1 MAYSFSVITGVMQL
15 ISLLLI
21 VLLVVALISGI
32 RYFDWK
38 KKNDVEMGKKLDKVI
53 ELLGKDRS

>member
-1 MAYSFSVITGVMQL
+1 MQL
-15 ISLLLI
+15 ISLLLVI
-21 VLLVVALISGI
+21 LLVAALISAI

-38 KKNDVEMGKKLDKVI
+38 RKNDGEMGKKLDKVI

>member
-1 MAYSFSVITGVMQL
+1 MGYSFSIITGLMQL

-21 VLLVVALISGI
+21 VLLIVALVSAI
-32 RYFDWK
+32 RYMRWK
-38 KKNDVEMGKKLDKVI
+38 KKSDIEIGRKLETVI

>member
-1 MAYSFSVITGVMQL
+1 MGFSFSVIAGLMQL
-15 ISLLLI
+15 ISLLLV

-38 KKNDVEMGKKLDKVI
+38 KKHDVEMGKKLDKVI
-53 ELLGKDRS
+53 ELLGKNKS

>member
-1 MAYSFSVITGVMQL
+1 MAYSFSAITGLMQM
-15 ISLLLI
+15 IWLLLV

-38 KKNDVEMGKKLDKVI
+38 KKNDVIIGKKLDKVI

>member
-1 MAYSFSVITGVMQL
+1 MGNSFWVISGVMQL
-15 ISLLLI
+15 ISLLLV
-21 VLLVVALISGI
+21 VLLVAALISAI

-38 KKNDVEMGKKLDKVI
+38 RKNDVEMGKKLDKVI